1 MKSIK
6 FIDLFAGL
14 GGIRL
19 GLEKAAKELGLE
31 TECVFT
37 SEIKTSAS
45 TTYKVNFNKDNHEVF
60 GDITKVDE
68 SLIPD
73 FDILLGGFP
82 CQAFSLAGKRL
93 GFEDTRGTLF
103 FDVARI
109 IKEKQPSAFLLE
121 NVEGLVI
128 HDKGRTLQTIE
139 NTLMELGYIISYKVL
154 NASDFG
160 LAQNRKRIY
169 IVGTKTNYVSLD
181 NFDLNHSILA
191 DILEETPPLEND
203 FGKLL
208 IKNIGY
214 ENCIGKKITDKR
226 GDNIH
231 GWDIEC
237 KGTLTADEKSFL
249 NDLLKERRK
258 KKWSIELGIPYM
270 DGVPLTLKQIRTFS
284 NIPLDS
290 IENLVSLGYLYVEHP
305 KTLVSGKR
313 VYDETLP
320 KGYNIVTGNLS
331 YFYNR
336 ILDPLSI
343 TPTLVA
349 TDSKKLAV
357 PIQNGF
363 RPLTITECK
372 RLFGYP
378 DDFYIPEK
386 YYWDLL
392 GNSVCVPV
400 IEEISK
406 RLLKVLVPSNDV
418 ESLKTKVN

>member
-1 MKSIK
+1 M
-6 FIDLFAGL
+6 
-14 GGIRL
+14 
-19 GLEKAAKELGLE
+19 
-31 TECVFT
+31 
-37 SEIKTSAS
+37 
-45 TTYKVNFNKDNHEVF
+45 
-60 GDITKVDE
+60 
-68 SLIPD
+68 
-73 FDILLGGFP
+73 
-82 CQAFSLAGKRL
+82 
-93 GFEDTRGTLF
+93 
-103 FDVARI
+103 
-109 IKEKQPSAFLLE
+109 
-121 NVEGLVI
+121 
-128 HDKGRTLQTIE
+128 
-139 NTLMELGYIISYKVL
+139 L

-191 DILEETPPLEND
+191 DILEETPPLENE

-237 KGTLTADEKSFL
+237 KGTLTSDEKSFL
-249 NDLLKERRK
+249 NVLLKERRK

-284 NIPLDS
+284 NISLDS

-305 KTLVSGKR
+305 KTLVSGER
-313 VYDETLP
+313 VYDESLP

-336 ILDPLSI
+336 ILDPLYT

-400 IEEISK
+400 IVEISK